1 VLLGVTDKVAA
12 SLRDRLAPDHDLDVP
27 IEAVE
32 KRDQAGQRKPGVAA
46 VEKGG
51 DVRLSAT
58 FSAAC

>member
-1 VLLGVTDKVAA
+1 M
-12 SLRDRLAPDHDLDVP
+12 RRLPLDVP